1 MFNSISKKHASKNFD
16 KLGGEI
22 EELKEALVNIGYS
35 QREVEYMI
43 HRAQKENGN
52 NGQNQNGRIIQ
63 TLKDQ
68 LQMAKKFINLCK
80 Q

>member
-1 MFNSISKKHASKNFD
+1 MFNSISKKHASKNID
-16 KLGGEI
+16 KLGGKI
-22 EELKEALVNIGYS
+22 EELKEALINIGYS

-43 HRAQKENGN
+43 HRAKKEDGN
-52 NGQNQNGRIIQ
+52 KSQNQNDLIIQ